1 MGGTFAHGLQL
12 KIDFLYLVNFLC
24 NKTCNC
30 LGEEKAKRAG
40 QMLQNSPKIDYE
52 LSIDYRQISK

>member
-1 MGGTFAHGLQL
+1 MGGTFAHDLQL
-12 KIDFLYLVNFLC
+12 KIDFLYLVHFLC

-52 LSIDYRQISK
+52 LSID